1 MCLAVPGQVVSIDD
15 SSPTAGRI
23 GTIDLQ
29 GNRIQASLA
38 LTPDANEGDWVL
50 MHAGYAIEVIGED
63 DAREIW
69 SYLDAMAAEEATSQS
84 ERTER

>member
-1 MCLAVPGQVVSIDD
+1 MCLAVPGRVLSIDD
-15 SSPTAGRI
+15 DSPVAGRI

-50 MHAGYAIEVIGED
+50 MHAGYAIEVIGET

-69 SYLDAMAAEEATSQS
+69 SYLDAMAEEGASSPS
-84 ERTER
+84 ERAES

>member
-1 MCLAVPGQVVSIDD
+1 MCLAVPGQVASIDD
-15 SSPTAGRI
+15 SSPPAMRV

-38 LTPDANEGDWVL
+38 LTPDVAVGDWVL
-50 MHAGYAIEVIGED
+50 MHAGYAIETISEE

-69 SYLDAMAAEEATSQS
+69 SYLEEIDAAQSLSQ
-84 ERTER
+84 TEPTEP